1 VRHEGHVLVD
11 SSAWIHALRPGDDAR
26 FRGLVDSLLASG
38 SVATC
43 EIVVA
48 ELLRGARSDEE
59 FARLREALG
68 DVAHLDLAGVGYA
81 AGELALRLRG
91 AGITIPTTDLLIA
104 ATASHHGVSLLHR
117 DKHLALAA
125 EALAIPVWEPA

>member
-1 VRHEGHVLVD
+1 
-11 SSAWIHALRPGDDAR
+11 
-26 FRGLVDSLLASG
+26 LVDSLLASG